1 MPPGITSLMQRLTG
15 LIIRPALAALCLT
28 LALPAQ
34 AGWLDELF
42 GSSHEQAKAAPAAAP
57 LTVAEPPQTPAVTNI
72 ITDAATGNASN
83 ESKDNNELVGAED
96 QAFVTPLEEEE
107 GAETD
112 DDILLPNVEESA
124 LGEVESPDAEINPD
138 ELAEKGDLWARI
150 RDGFQMELPEDNERI
165 AIQRNWY
172 LRNSSYLDRMALRAT
187 RYLHYTVTEAEK
199 RGLPT
204 ELALLPIIESAYDP
218 FAYSH
223 ASAAGMWQFIPGTGK
238 IFGLKQNWWYDG
250 RRDVIESTRAAYD
263 FLSMLYEKFGSWELA
278 LAAYNAGPGA
288 VQRAINRN
296 AADGLPTDF
305 WSLRLPAETRAY
317 VPRFLAVAQVI
328 KSPETFGVSLR
339 PVVDQPFFRSM
350 ETAGQIDMT
359 AAAAIAG
366 VSLKEFYQLNPGFN
380 RWATDPDGPHR
391 LLVPASLPKD
401 FEAQIAALPVPEKV
415 KAQTYTVRKGDT
427 LYKIARQFDTTA
439 AEIKRLNNLKSDKVA
454 VGRTLTLTKANISPE
469 FVALNQEMR
478 LDRSY
483 SGGNGSSSGKV
494 RKIYTVRRGDTL
506 SSIARRHGV
515 TTRDLARWNGISSKS
530 HISAGQRL
538 SIHTNVSSKQR
549 VAKSKKGGKDVQKI
563 SYKVKKGDTLSSI
576 GRRYNVSVKQIKRW
590 NGSSS
595 HLQPGQGLVLFV
607 AGNSRHNL

>member
-1 MPPGITSLMQRLTG
+1 MPQGITSLMQRLPG
-15 LIIRPALAALCLT
+15 LVLRPALAALCLT
-28 LALPAQ
+28 LAAPAQ
-34 AGWLDELF
+34 AGWLDKLF
-42 GSSHEQAKAAPAAAP
+42 GSSNEPAQVAPQASPNAEAALSP
-57 LTVAEPPQTPAVTNI
+57 TTPAGNI
-72 ITDAATGNASN
+72 TETASADDGMDNPELVHTEDSNTAASEEEDAAG
-83 ESKDNNELVGAED
+83 
-96 QAFVTPLEEEE
+96 
-107 GAETD
+107 TD
-112 DDILLPNVEESA
+112 DVIPLPNVEESA
-124 LGEVESPDAEINPD
+124 LGEVESPDAEINPYD
-138 ELAEKGDLWARI
+138 LAEKGDLWERM
-150 RDGFQMELPEDNERI
+150 RRGFQMELPEDNERI
-165 AIQRNWY
+165 AVQRNWY

-288 VQRAINRN
+288 VQRSINRN
-296 AADGLPTDF
+296 AAAGLPTDF

-328 KSPETFGVSLR
+328 KSPESFGVSLR

-350 ETAGQIDMT
+350 ETVGQIDMT

-391 LLVPASLPKD
+391 LLVPASLPRD
-401 FEAQIAALPVPEKV
+401 FEEQIAALPVPEKV
-415 KAQTYTVRKGDT
+415 KAETYTVKKGDT

-439 AEIKRLNNLKSDKVA
+439 AEIKRLNNLKSDKVPL
-454 VGRTLTLTKANISPE
+454 GRTLTLTKANVSAE

-483 SGGNGSSSGKV
+483 SGGSSSGKV
-494 RKIYTVRRGDTL
+494 RKTYTVRRGDTL
-506 SSIARRHGV
+506 SSVARRHGV
-515 TTRDLARWNGISSKS
+515 STRDLARWNGISSKS
-530 HISAGQRL
+530 RIRAGQRL
-538 SIHTNVSSKQR
+538 SIQSNVSSKQR
-549 VAKSKKGGKDVQKI
+549 VAKSSKNSKDVQKI

-590 NGSSS
+590 NGSSR
-595 HLQPGQGLVLFV
+595 HIQPGQGLVLFV

>member
-1 MPPGITSLMQRLTG
+1 MPQGITSLIQRLPG
-15 LIIRPALAALCLT
+15 LVFRPALAVLCLS
-28 LALPAQ
+28 LATPSQ
-34 AGWLDELF
+34 AGWLDRFF
-42 GSSHEQAKAAPAAAP
+42 GSGKEQTTAATETAIAPAPSNSLTATPEPAITAPGNDANDPVDLTHTEGPAAAA
-57 LTVAEPPQTPAVTNI
+57 TTEDDM
-72 ITDAATGNASN
+72 DA
-83 ESKDNNELVGAED
+83 GA
-96 QAFVTPLEEEE
+96 
-107 GAETD
+107 D
-112 DDILLPNVEESA
+112 DSILLPNVEESA
-124 LGEVESPDAEINPD
+124 LGEVDIPDAEINPE
-138 ELAEKGDLWARI
+138 ELAEKGDVWERM
-150 RDGFQMELPEDNERI
+150 RRGFQMELPDDNERI
-165 AIQRNWY
+165 AVQRNWY
-172 LRNSSYLDRMALRAT
+172 LKNSSYLDRMALRAT
-187 RYLHYTVTEAEK
+187 RYLHYTVSEAEK

-204 ELALLPIIESAYDP
+204 ELALLPVIESAYDP

-296 AADGLPTDF
+296 AAAGLPTDF

-317 VPRFLAVAQVI
+317 VPRFLAVAQVV
-328 KSPETFGVSLR
+328 KAPESFGVSLR
-339 PVVDQPFFRSM
+339 PVLDQPFFRSM
-350 ETAGQIDMT
+350 QVNGQIDMT

-391 LLVPASLPKD
+391 LLVPASLPQD
-401 FEAQIAALPVPEKV
+401 FEEQIAALPVPEKV
-415 KAQTYTVRKGDT
+415 SAESYVVKKGDT
-427 LYKIARQFDTTA
+427 LYRIARKFDTSA
-439 AEIKRLNNLKSDKVA
+439 AEIKRLNKLKTDKVP
-454 VGRTLTLTKANISPE
+454 VGRRLIITKANISPE
-469 FVALNQEMR
+469 YVALNEEMR

-483 SGGNGSSSGKV
+483 SSGGSNSKVV
-494 RKIYTVRRGDTL
+494 RKTYTVRRGDTL

-515 TTRDLARWNGISSKS
+515 STKDLARWNGLKTSSRIKT
-530 HISAGQRL
+530 GQRL
-538 SIHTNVSSKQR
+538 SLQTHSVSSKQR
-549 VAKSKKGGKDVQKI
+549 VAKSSKSSGKSVQKI

-576 GRRYNVSVKQIKRW
+576 SRRYNVSVKQIKRW
-590 NGSSS
+590 NGSSK

>member
-1 MPPGITSLMQRLTG
+1 MPQGITSLMQRLPG
-15 LIIRPALAALCLT
+15 LVLRPALAALCLT
-28 LALPAQ
+28 LAAPAQ
-34 AGWLDELF
+34 AGWLDKLF
-42 GSSHEQAKAAPAAAP
+42 GSSNEPAQVAPQASPTAEAALSPTTPAGNITETASADDGKDNPELVHTEDSNPAAS
-57 LTVAEPPQTPAVTNI
+57 EEE
-72 ITDAATGNASN
+72 DAAG
-83 ESKDNNELVGAED
+83 
-96 QAFVTPLEEEE
+96 
-107 GAETD
+107 TD
-112 DDILLPNVEESA
+112 DVILLPNVEESA
-124 LGEVESPDAEINPD
+124 LGEVESPDAEINPY
-138 ELAEKGDLWARI
+138 ELAEKGDLWERM
-150 RDGFQMELPEDNERI
+150 RRGFQMELPEDNERI
-165 AIQRNWY
+165 AVQRNWY

-288 VQRAINRN
+288 VQRSINRN
-296 AADGLPTDF
+296 AAAGLPTDF

-328 KSPETFGVSLR
+328 KSPESFGVSLR

-350 ETAGQIDMT
+350 ETVGQIDMT

-391 LLVPASLPKD
+391 LLVPASLPRD
-401 FEAQIAALPVPEKV
+401 FEEQIAALPVPEKV
-415 KAQTYTVRKGDT
+415 KAETYTVKKGDT

-439 AEIKRLNNLKSDKVA
+439 AEIKRLNNLKSDKVPL
-454 VGRTLTLTKANISPE
+454 GRTLTLTKANVSAE

-483 SGGNGSSSGKV
+483 SGGSSSGKV
-494 RKIYTVRRGDTL
+494 RKTYTVRRGDTL
-506 SSIARRHGV
+506 SSVARRHGV
-515 TTRDLARWNGISSKS
+515 STRDLARWNGISSKS
-530 HISAGQRL
+530 RIRAGQRL
-538 SIHTNVSSKQR
+538 SIQSNVSSKQR
-549 VAKSKKGGKDVQKI
+549 VAKSSKNSKDVQKI
-563 SYKVKKGDTLSSI
+563 RYKVKKGDTLSSI

-590 NGSSS
+590 NGSSR